1 MTAPL
6 QAQRVRFSMARS
18 YRRGKGGDQATLIL
32 PVLLGGVIWAHRAML
47 PVIEHWAVV
56 ACLIAGASIAV
67 VVLVRLARSVGLRQR
82 RRAMDIAGVDSMDGL
97 AFERYIAALLKR
109 QGYTN
114 VKLTERYDLG
124 VDIIADKNG
133 VRWGIQVKRY
143 SGLVKALA
151 VRQVVTGLRKYG
163 CDRAMVITNSSFSR
177 VATELAESN
186 DCILVTRKEL
196 ARWIGS
202 KTGSIQ

>member
-1 MTAPL
+1 
-6 QAQRVRFSMARS
+6 MARS
-18 YRRGKGGDQATLIL
+18 YRRSKGGDQATLIL
-32 PVLLGGVIWAHRAML
+32 PILLGGVIWAHRAIL
-47 PVIEHWAVV
+47 PTIEHWAVI
-56 ACLIAGASIAV
+56 ACLVATTTVAAAILI
-67 VVLVRLARSVGLRQR
+67 RPIRSAALHRRQ
-82 RRAMDIAGVDSMDGL
+82 RAMDIAGVDSMDGL
-97 AFERYIAALLKR
+97 SFERYIASLLKR

>member
-1 MTAPL
+1 
-6 QAQRVRFSMARS
+6 MARS
-18 YRRGKGGDQATLIL
+18 YRRGRGGDQATLIL
-32 PVLLGGVIWAHRAML
+32 PILLGGVIWAHQAML
-47 PVIEHWAVV
+47 PAIEHWAVI
-56 ACLIAGASIAV
+56 ACLIAGVSIAV
-67 VVLVRLARSVGLRQR
+67 VVLVRLASSIELRR
-82 RRAMDIAGVDSMDGL
+82 RRAIDIAGVDRMDGL
-97 AFERYIAALLKR
+97 AFERYVASLLKR

-186 DCILVTRKEL
+186 DCILITRKEL

-202 KTGSIQ
+202 KTGSI